1 LQENNLRHE
10 WRQNTKG
17 ILDPFMEQGDQG
29 LGENTL
35 RWGKPTEESEIPVLG
50 TLISPKNSKI
60 PRRNQGITNEGLGV
74 TLMVVLERKRE
85 REREREK

>member
-1 LQENNLRHE
+1 V
-10 WRQNTKG
+10 K
-17 ILDPFMEQGDQG
+17 
-29 LGENTL
+29 NTL
-35 RWGKPTEESEIPVLG
+35 RWGKPAEESEIPVLG

-85 REREREK
+85 SEVRE